1 MYILCETKGKNFKV
15 DPKKNNLPKIG
26 RFISSPAHVH
36 PQAGATET
44 GSAIV
49 GHECLKV
56 SECLSYM
63 TIQKKAAPACREKDF
78 VFGADWNSKL

>member
-1 MYILCETKGKNFKV
+1 V
-15 DPKKNNLPKIG
+15 DPQKNNLPKIG

-63 TIQKKAAPACREKDF
+63 TIQKRQRQHAEKRISF
-78 VFGADWNSKL
+78 SARIEIRNSSDTF